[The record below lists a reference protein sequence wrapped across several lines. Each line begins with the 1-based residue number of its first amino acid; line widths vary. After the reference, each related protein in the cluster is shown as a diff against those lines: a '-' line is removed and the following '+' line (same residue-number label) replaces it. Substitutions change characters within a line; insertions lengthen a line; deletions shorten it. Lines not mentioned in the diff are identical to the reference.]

1 MQSTLDTAHGG
12 IFALLL
18 QIRTIWPSTG
28 EPPRRTAAA
37 PHGEHNLLPQ
47 DSVVISDRTKRVN
60 KLGEGSF
67 ARVYRG
73 EYNGKPCAVKVFK
86 EDVLKKE
93 LSPDPRG
100 TSEVEMLSKVQHTNV
115 VQMYGMWLD
124 PHKDRAAP
132 SIVMELCDESLNDF
146 IRRFK
151 GKIVPNEQKLPILQD
166 IARGMVYLHGQNIV
180 HGDLRSSNVLLC
192 HSEDQT
198 VAKIAD
204 FDMARFL
211 DPDTQLHF
219 TVRFTAEEYLPP
231 EVFSHNEHKDQKKRA
246 RLTPKVDIFC
256 FGELVLEMACGMY
269 PTPTPKFHGHKT
281 LTELQRREKHL
292 VKLKQ
297 CDRECLSSIMQKCLA
312 DAPEGR
318 PSFTEILLD
327 VEECLHKYGER
338 PDLEVV
344 QNKTVSSQ
352 HIVLLGVMHCID
364 MQNFVGF

>member
-1 MQSTLDTAHGG
+1 MKRESPT
-12 IFALLL
+12 
-18 QIRTIWPSTG
+18 
-28 EPPRRTAAA
+28 
-37 PHGEHNLLPQ
+37 
-47 DSVVISDRTKRVN
+47 DR
-60 KLGEGSF
+60 G
-67 ARVYRG
+67 
-73 EYNGKPCAVKVFK
+73 
-86 EDVLKKE
+86 
-93 LSPDPRG
+93 G

-115 VQMYGMWLD
+115 VKMYGLWFD

-151 GKIVPNEQKLPILQD
+151 GKIVPNEQKWSILQD

-211 DPDTQLHF
+211 DTGTQNHF
-219 TVRFTAEEYLPP
+219 TIRFTAEEYLPP
-231 EVFSHNEHKDQKKRA
+231 EVFSHKGHKDQKKWA
-246 RLTPKVDIFC
+246 KLTPKVDVFC

-269 PTPTPKFHGHKT
+269 PTPTGKFHGREM

-297 CDRECLSSIMQKCLA
+297 SDKESLSSIIQKCLA

-327 VEECLHKYGER
+327 VEGCLHLYGER
-338 PDLEVV
+338 PALEKL
-344 QNKTVSSQ
+344 QDKTVSNH
-352 HIVLLGVMHCID
+352 HIVYLGVLHCIH
-364 MQNFVGF
+364 MLNFEDF